1 MTDAALQGVGVLVTR
16 PRAQAA
22 ELIAAM
28 EKEGA
33 SVVCFPVIEV
43 VPRDEHA
50 VQVDVARLPDPDIVI
65 FVSRNAVQ
73 YGMQY
78 ADSAKMAAI
87 GPSTATAIQATGHT
101 VDICPRE
108 GYDSESLLEEPALND
123 VSGKQILIIRGDTG
137 RELLAETLAARGAT
151 VNYLCVYN
159 RQLPIANPD
168 LSAAVEARWRKGE
181 ISIITVMSVQTLNNL
196 LALLP
201 DWCVAQLEN
210 TPLVT
215 PAARVIKVALDRH
228 PASRTVLASGP
239 GAEQM
244 VQAIIETLRTDHG
257 LAP

>member
-1 MTDAALQGVGVLVTR
+1 
-16 PRAQAA
+16 
-22 ELIAAM
+22 
-28 EKEGA
+28 
-33 SVVCFPVIEV
+33 
-43 VPRDEHA
+43 
-50 VQVDVARLPDPDIVI
+50 
-65 FVSRNAVQ
+65 
-73 YGMQY
+73 
-78 ADSAKMAAI
+78 MAAI
-87 GPSTATAIQATGHT
+87 GPSTATAIQATGQT

-108 GYDSESLLEEPALND
+108 GYDSESLLEEPALNA
-123 VSGKQILIIRGDTG
+123 VSGKQILIIRGDSG
-137 RELLAETLAARGAT
+137 RELLAETLAARGAN

-181 ISIITVMSVQTLNNL
+181 ISIITVMSVQTLDNL

>member
-16 PRAQAA
+16 PRAQSA

-33 SVVCFPVIEV
+33 NVVCFPVIEI
-43 VPRDEHA
+43 VPRDEQA
-50 VQVDVARLPDPDIVI
+50 VQADVAKLPDPDIVI

-73 YGMQY
+73 YGTHY
-78 ADSAKMAAI
+78 ARSAKIAAI
-87 GPSTATAIQATGHT
+87 GPATEAAILATGHD
-101 VDICPRE
+101 VDICPRD

-159 RQLPIANPD
+159 RQLPRADPD
-168 LSAAVEARWRKGE
+168 LGTAVEARWRNGE

-215 PAARVIKVALDRH
+215 PAARVIKVALDRR

>member
-1 MTDAALQGVGVLVTR
+1 MTDAALQGVGVLFTR

-22 ELIAAM
+22 ELIAAI
-28 EKEGA
+28 ENEGA
-33 SVVCFPVIEV
+33 SVICFPVIEI

-50 VQVDVARLPDPDIVI
+50 VHEDVVRLPDPDIVI
-65 FVSRNAVQ
+65 FISRNAVE
-73 YGMQY
+73 YGMRY
-78 ADSAKMAAI
+78 AGSARTAAI
-87 GPSTATAIQATGHT
+87 GPSTATAILDTGHS
-101 VDICPRE
+101 VDISPRD
-108 GYDSESLLEEPALND
+108 GYDSESLLAEPSLKN

-137 RELLAETLAARGAT
+137 RELLAETLVARGAT

-159 RQLPIANPD
+159 RQLPTTDAD
-168 LSAAVEARWRKGE
+168 LIAAVEARWRNGE

-201 DWCVAQLEN
+201 DWCVAQLEK

-228 PASRTVLASGP
+228 PAWRAVLAPGP

-244 VQAIIETLRTDHG
+244 AQAIIATLEN
-257 LAP
+257 